1 MQINIRVY
9 LARGNQVR
17 NHIPSSLL
25 VTNPTATSPF
35 VSSLQEEIKSEST
48 FIPPFCDESKSHTS
62 ICVYLAKGNQKQPT
76 FHLHRHIPF
85 DLAPPFT
92 TNPTAKTTFVI
103 YLARGNH
110 LRKHIRTSLVVTKP
124 TVQPTWVSTL
134 LEEIKCE
141 QKVVPM
147 HQYFTWTPHIP
158 FDLAPPF
165 ATRPLSNP
173 HSLLAFVTT
182 CFSWSNT
189 IATQIPWIVK
199 NRVDGVAMCRSYAQ
213 HHSASPAIFF
223 FRKRP
228 FFT

>member
-1 MQINIRVY
+1 MCNCEDCLLLPPKCGLHLPAQGKSWSFNTFLSAFDVY
-9 LARGNQVR
+9 
-17 NHIPSSLL
+17 
-25 VTNPTATSPF
+25 NP
-35 VSSLQEEIKSEST
+35 
-48 FIPPFCDESKSHTS
+48 SHTS